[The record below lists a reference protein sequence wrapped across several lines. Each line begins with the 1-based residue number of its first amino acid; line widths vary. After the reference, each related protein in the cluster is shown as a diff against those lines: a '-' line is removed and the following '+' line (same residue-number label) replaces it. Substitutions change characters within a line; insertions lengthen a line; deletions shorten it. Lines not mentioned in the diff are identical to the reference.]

1 MISIE
6 EMETILDEI
15 ATELPQEFYNELNGG
30 IILLPEA
37 RLNPV
42 GRHNDLYIMG
52 EYHSGGGLG
61 RYIAIY
67 YGSFEQV
74 YGHLPR
80 EGLKKQLES
89 TLKHEFTHHLESLAG
104 EDDLEEEDERY
115 LQNYL
120 RRNGLRRIGR

>member
-1 MISIE
+1 MMISIE

-37 RLNPV
+37 KLNPV
-42 GRHNDLYIMG
+42 GRQNDLYIMG

-67 YGSFEQV
+67 YGSFERV
-74 YGHLPR
+74 YGHLSR
-80 EGLKKQLES
+80 DGLKNQLS
-89 TLKHEFTHHLESLAG
+89 HTLKHEFTHHLESLAG
-104 EDDLEEEDERY
+104 EDDLEEEDERF

-120 RRNGLRRIGR
+120 RRNGR